1 MITFPFH
8 VVSDPFNKVILNN
21 FLRQK
26 KNLFNNFLRQK
37 KNRIFFS
44 VHRLRRQG

>member
-26 KNLFNNFLRQK
+26 KNLFPPGGLTPPP
-37 KNRIFFS
+37 RIFFS

>member
-26 KNLFNNFLRQK
+26 
-37 KNRIFFS
+37 
-44 VHRLRRQG
+44 

>member
-26 KNLFNNFLRQK
+26 KNLLKESFFLYIACGDK
-37 KNRIFFS
+37 VN
-44 VHRLRRQG
+44 

>member
-26 KNLFNNFLRQK
+26 KNLLTT
-37 KNRIFFS
+37 S
-44 VHRLRRQG
+44 